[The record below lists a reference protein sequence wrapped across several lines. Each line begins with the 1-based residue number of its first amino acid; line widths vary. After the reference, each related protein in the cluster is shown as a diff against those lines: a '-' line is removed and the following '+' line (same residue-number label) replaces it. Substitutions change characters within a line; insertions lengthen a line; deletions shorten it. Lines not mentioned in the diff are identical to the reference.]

1 MLFRSDAAW
10 VMKAEDEVGSVRAG
24 KRADFTVLAADP
36 YKVGATGLRDIE
48 VLGVVFEGQWHPV
61 DADQ

>member
-1 MLFRSDAAW
+1 
-10 VMKAEDEVGSVRAG
+10 MKAEDEVGSIRAG

-36 YKVGATGLRDIE
+36 YKAGAAGLRDIE

-61 DADQ
+61 DVDQ